1 VEEEADGGDAEC
13 GGAEQQVDENGQDD
27 EEESGLGKRGGGRNW
42 LVFSGFFLLS
52 FFLTITNGV
61 FLSRFL

>member
-27 EEESGLGKRGGGRNW
+27 EEESGLGKRGGGGIGW
-42 LVFSGFFLLS
+42 FFRAS
-52 FFLTITNGV
+52 FCFL
-61 FLSRFL
+61 FF